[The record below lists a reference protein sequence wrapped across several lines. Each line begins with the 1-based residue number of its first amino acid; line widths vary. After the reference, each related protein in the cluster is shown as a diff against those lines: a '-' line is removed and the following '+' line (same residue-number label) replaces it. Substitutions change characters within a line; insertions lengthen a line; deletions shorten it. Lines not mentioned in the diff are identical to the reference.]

1 MIYGKICTLHITF
14 RIALS
19 LLFSGFLESD
29 IYPLG
34 QILPT
39 QPHESSCVSRPYV
52 YRLSLPT

>member
-1 MIYGKICTLHITF
+1 MTYGKMCTLHTTF

-19 LLFSGFLESD
+19 LLFSGFLEGD
-29 IYPLG
+29 ISPLG
-34 QILPT
+34 QILQT